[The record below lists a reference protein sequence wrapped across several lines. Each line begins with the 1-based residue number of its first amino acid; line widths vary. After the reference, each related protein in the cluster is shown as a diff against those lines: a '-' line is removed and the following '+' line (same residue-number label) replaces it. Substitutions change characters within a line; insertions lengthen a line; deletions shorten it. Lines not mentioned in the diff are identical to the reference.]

1 MQNIYRFAPMIL
13 RVFKN
18 RRDAM
23 LDIPSIENNLDL
35 NIWSKNLISS
45 IKNET
50 INKQSDVVWLTD
62 LLIEHCEKHKIDT
75 NEL

>member
-18 RRDAM
+18 RKDAM
-23 LDIPSIENNLDL
+23 LDIPSIENHLDL

-50 INKQSDVVWLTD
+50 IKQQSDIEWLTD
-62 LLIEHCEKHKIDT
+62 LLMEHVEQYKIIVS
-75 NEL
+75 

>member
-23 LDIPSIENNLDL
+23 LDIPAIENNLDL
-35 NIWSKNLISS
+35 NIWAKNLISS

-50 INKQSDVVWLTD
+50 IKQQSDIEWLTD
-62 LLIEHCEKHKIDT
+62 LLMEHVEQYKIIVS
-75 NEL
+75 

>member
-23 LDIPSIENNLDL
+23 LDISSIENHLDL

-50 INKQSDVVWLTD
+50 IKQQSDIEWLTD
-62 LLIEHCEKHKIDT
+62 LLMEHVEHHKISIA
-75 NEL
+75 

>member
-1 MQNIYRFAPMIL
+1 MQNIYRFAVMIL

-23 LDIPSIENNLDL
+23 LDIPAIENNLDL
-35 NIWSKNLISS
+35 NIWAKNLISS

-50 INKQSDVVWLTD
+50 IKQQSDIEWLTD
-62 LLIEHCEKHKIDT
+62 LLMEHVEHQKIVVS
-75 NEL
+75 